1 MRNVLDQARKIA
13 IPTRQ
18 EEEKIRKI
26 AEELVELVKKEA
38 AKNSEVT
45 EVELGGSYAKG
56 TWLKGTLDLD
66 IFVKIKKEI
75 PVEQFEAIGKKIG
88 FDSMKKFSPY
98 VRYSEHPYVEAE
110 IRNTK
115 VNVVPCYDVE
125 IGQWKSA
132 ADRSSF
138 HTRFILEK
146 LDSEKK
152 NEVRLLKKFLRGVDI
167 YGAEIAK
174 EGLGGYVSEVLIY
187 HYGSFIKVLEA
198 AANFAHGQVIGN
210 PTKKFDTALVL
221 IDPID
226 SNRNL
231 GTAISPQNLGRFILA
246 ARAYLKKPSLEFF
259 NGKRQIQNLQNLRNT
274 LVVKFNYKWRSPDI
288 IWGQAKR
295 GATALAVQ
303 LELGGFQV
311 LQKGA
316 IVDEKSEAAMLFLL
330 HSTTIEKFMVK
341 NGPDVFR
348 RSESENFILRNSKNK
363 LTWIDDNA
371 KILSLQQRE
380 FHDAK
385 KFLQALLKKN
395 LSKAGIP
402 NGIDADMKRG
412 FSVIEGHR
420 VASKSIKKA
429 LAELTST
436 NELIF
441 GSSK

>member
-66 IFVKIKKEI
+66 IFVKIKKET

-152 NEVRLLKKFLRGVDI
+152 NEVRLLKKFLRGIDI

-198 AANFAHGQVIGN
+198 AANFVHGQVIGN

-259 NGKRQIQNLQNLRNT
+259 NGKKQVQNLQNLRNT
-274 LVVKFNYKWRSPDI
+274 LIVKFNYKWRSPDI

-348 RSESENFILRNSKNK
+348 RLESENFILRNSKNK

-371 KILSLQQRE
+371 RILSLQQRE

-385 KFLQALLKKN
+385 KFLQSLLKKN

-429 LAELTST
+429 LTELTST

-441 GSSK
+441 GSNK